1 MNQAILSVFL
11 FVLGSTVLGAQANY
25 PADAIPETLLKY
37 ADAVVR
43 KHEVKFMVANKGEA
57 IETEHLVLTLLNKN
71 ADRFSEPAFSYYE
84 FEDIKDIEASVYDA
98 DGMLV
103 RNLKKKDIE
112 DVNPPSFAVND
123 FRLKVLHLPG
133 RSYPYTIEYT
143 VTKKYKGLMFYPR
156 FQPQVLPS
164 ISVEYASFEVTMPTD
179 LEVRFKEVN
188 LPSGS
193 KTGSNKW
200 EMNNIAAFLP
210 EPYSTRKSLNLA
222 EIIAAPTEFTF
233 GGIDG
238 DMRTWESYGEYLEKL
253 NSTQTDLPAA
263 FRQKLNNIVQDCPD
277 TYCKIQRIYEYLQS
291 NTRYYYVG
299 LGIGGW
305 QPAPATKVDQYK
317 YGDCKGLSNYTA
329 SMLNAVG
336 IPARYAIIRAGEE
349 EQSTQFPDFPNAWFN
364 HAVVC
369 VPMENDT
376 LWLEC
381 TSQTES
387 CGFLSNFTDNRMALV
402 VTPTG
407 GQVLHTPKYDET
419 VNVARQETSV
429 TMQPDGS
436 ASLQSKGVFS
446 GISQQG
452 PAYLESL
459 HDELRRE
466 YFYKKLNLNN
476 FEISSI
482 EFKRNKSRYPSV
494 EQNLVLSLSSFGTA
508 NGKRLFLPINFM
520 SHKLEVPIADDK
532 RQGDFQPDERGYTE
546 SDSITISIPSGYTL
560 EGQFE
565 PVVVTSKFG
574 TFENFVKVNGQSL
587 VIQRKL
593 VINAI
598 VQPKTEFP
606 AFVTFLKIISKA
618 DKAKLVLVKSEIK
631 P

>member
-1 MNQAILSVFL
+1 
-11 FVLGSTVLGAQANY
+11 
-25 PADAIPETLLKY
+25 
-37 ADAVVR
+37 
-43 KHEVKFMVANKGEA
+43 
-57 IETEHLVLTLLNKN
+57 
-71 ADRFSEPAFSYYE
+71 
-84 FEDIKDIEASVYDA
+84 
-98 DGMLV
+98 
-103 RNLKKKDIE
+103 
-112 DVNPPSFAVND
+112 
-123 FRLKVLHLPG
+123 
-133 RSYPYTIEYT
+133 
-143 VTKKYKGLMFYPR
+143 
-156 FQPQVLPS
+156 
-164 ISVEYASFEVTMPTD
+164 
-179 LEVRFKEVN
+179 
-188 LPSGS
+188 
-193 KTGSNKW
+193 
-200 EMNNIAAFLP
+200 
-210 EPYSTRKSLNLA
+210 
-222 EIIAAPTEFTF
+222 
-233 GGIDG
+233 
-238 DMRTWESYGEYLEKL
+238 
-253 NSTQTDLPAA
+253 
-263 FRQKLNNIVQDCPD
+263 
-277 TYCKIQRIYEYLQS
+277 
-291 NTRYYYVG
+291 
-299 LGIGGW
+299 
-305 QPAPATKVDQYK
+305 
-317 YGDCKGLSNYTA
+317 
-329 SMLNAVG
+329 
-336 IPARYAIIRAGEE
+336 
-349 EQSTQFPDFPNAWFN
+349 
-364 HAVVC
+364 
-369 VPMENDT
+369 MENDT

-606 AFVTFLKIISKA
+606 AFVAFLKIISKA